1 MVTAELLTE
10 LKAVLSGVNIIK
22 EGNQITLF
30 PKTEEEIVRTIE
42 FCQEHKKTILIVG
55 GGTKSSIGPTNE
67 TDIKLSL
74 SEYSG
79 IVEHTVG
86 DMTVTV
92 KAGTRYEEL
101 QNYLAQHNQKVALDP
116 SWSSKATIGGVIAAN
131 DSGPKRLGYG
141 TARDSVIGLRTVYP
155 NGKIIRSGGRVVKNV
170 AGYDMNKLFIGSMG
184 TLGVISEIT
193 LKLRPLQKCESLML
207 LSFPNGNLG
216 DIRTFATKL
225 LDSMMEPVALE
236 LLNPSISE
244 KLAGITAYT
253 LAISLED
260 VESSVRYQEDFIKQL
275 KPENAE
281 LTIFDDDK
289 AADFWKK
296 VYTATP
302 SGVDE
307 QELSLEKNL
316 ETIATMKIG
325 VVNLNVLEVVRECQL
340 LSDQYSIKAEAH
352 GGLGTGICQVILRGA
367 TDDVRQAI
375 THLRE
380 FAVKLGGYGIV
391 KQLPKVLDGT
401 VDVWG
406 EKPSYFQLLV
416 GIKTKMD
423 PNRIMNPNRYIGGI

>member
-10 LKAVLSGVNIIK
+10 LKAVLSDVNIIK
-22 EGNQITLF
+22 EGDQVTLF
-30 PKTEEEIVRTIE
+30 PKTEEEIVKSIE
-42 FCQEHKKTILIVG
+42 FCQEHKKAILIVG
-55 GGTKSSIGPTNE
+55 GGTKSSIGASNG

-92 KAGTRYEEL
+92 KAGTRYEDL

-116 SWSSKATIGGVIAAN
+116 SWPSKATIGGVIAAN

-155 NGKIIRSGGRVVKNV
+155 NGKVIRSGGKVVKNV
-170 AGYDMNKLFIGSMG
+170 AGYDMNKLFIGAMG

-207 LSFPNGNLG
+207 LSFPNGNLE
-216 DIRTFATKL
+216 DIRNFATTL

-236 LLNPSISE
+236 LLNPAISE
-244 KLAGITAYT
+244 KLTEVNAYT

-260 VESSVRYQEDFIKQL
+260 VESSVRYQEELIKNLQL
-275 KPENAE
+275 NNTE
-281 LTIFDDDK
+281 LEILDDAK
-289 AADFWKK
+289 AKDFWKK
-296 VYTATP
+296 VYAVSP
-302 SGVDE
+302 SGADD
-307 QELSLEKNL
+307 QEMSDEKNV
-316 ETIATMKIG
+316 ETVATMKIG
-325 VVNLNVLEVVRECQL
+325 VVNLNVLDVVRECQL
-340 LSDQYSIKAEAH
+340 LSDRYSIMAEAH
-352 GGLGTGICQVILRGA
+352 GGVGTGICQVILRGA
-367 TDDVRQAI
+367 SDDVRQAI

-406 EKPSYFQLLV
+406 EKPSYFQLLL

-423 PNRIMNPNRYIGGI
+423 PNRIMNPKRYIGGI

>member
-10 LKAVLSGVNIIK
+10 LKAVLSGVK
-22 EGNQITLF
+22 MVQDGDQITLF
-30 PKTEEEIVRTIE
+30 PKTEKEIVQSIA

-55 GGTKSSIGPTNE
+55 AGTKSSIGPKNE

-101 QNYLAQHNQKVALDP
+101 QNYLAQHNQRVALDP
-116 SWSSKATIGGVIAAN
+116 SWPSKATIGGVIAAN

-155 NGKIIRSGGRVVKNV
+155 NGKVIRSGGRVVKNV
-170 AGYDMNKLFIGSMG
+170 AGYDMNKVFIGSMG

-207 LSFPNGNLG
+207 LAFPNGNL
-216 DIRTFATKL
+216 DDVRRFATQL
-225 LDSMMEPVALE
+225 LDSMMEPVTLE
-236 LLNPSISE
+236 LFNPAIAE
-244 KLAGITAYT
+244 KLADINAYT

-260 VESSVRYQEDFIKQL
+260 VESSVRYQEEFIKNL
-275 KPENAE
+275 RPTNTE
-281 LTIFDDDK
+281 LTVYD
-289 AADFWKK
+289 AAQAAAFWKK
-296 VYTATP
+296 VSAAAP
-302 SGVDE
+302 ISVD
-307 QELSLEKNL
+307 QNAVSSEKNV
-316 ETIATMKIG
+316 ETVATMKIG
-325 VVNLNVLEVVRECQL
+325 VVNLNVLDVVRESQL
-340 LSDQYSIKAEAH
+340 LSDSYSVKAEAN

-367 TDDVRQAI
+367 TEDVSQAI

-380 FAVKLGGYGIV
+380 FAVNLGGYGIV
-391 KQLPKVLDGT
+391 KQLPEALHGK

-406 EKPSYFQLLV
+406 EKPSYFQLLL